1 MLRAGGGEGRR
12 GAGEEKA
19 TRTSLGEEPRHF
31 SQQATSRKAH
41 DLDSGMRSEG
51 SKFELG
57 F

>member
-1 MLRAGGGEGRR
+1 MLGSGGGRR

-19 TRTSLGEEPRHF
+19 TGTSLGEEPRHF

-41 DLDSGMRSEG
+41 DLDLGMRSEG